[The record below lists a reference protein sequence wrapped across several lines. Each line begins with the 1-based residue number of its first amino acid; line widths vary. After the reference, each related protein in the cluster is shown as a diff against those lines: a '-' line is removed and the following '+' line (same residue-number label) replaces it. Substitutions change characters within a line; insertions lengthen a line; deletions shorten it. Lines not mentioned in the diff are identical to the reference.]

1 MPSQTQARVAVVNVL
16 FAFECGNEEAFT
28 KADLMYERLKL
39 KNHSLNFA
47 QNIVQAIQ
55 KELNTIDSLIVKKL
69 KKWDMDRLGVLDK
82 SILRMGTYELYYSDL
97 DKAIVI
103 NEAVEI
109 AKRLGNDDSPAFV
122 NGILDD
128 LAKSKGGLKSQ

>member
-16 FAFECGNEEAFT
+16 FAFECGNEEAFA
-28 KADLMYERLKL
+28 KADLMYQRLKL
-39 KNHSLNFA
+39 KNQSLDFA
-47 QNIVQAIQ
+47 QEIVQAIQ
-55 KELNTIDSLIVKKL
+55 KELSTIDSLIVKKL

-82 SILRMGTYELYYSDL
+82 SILRMSTYELYYSDL
-97 DKAIVI
+97 DKAIII

-109 AKRLGNDDSPAFV
+109 AKRLGSDDSPAFV

-128 LAKSKGGLKSQ
+128 LAKSKGGPRSQ